1 MKYAINKEFFPLY
14 YFSAPAVHPKIA
26 GFFGSLLKPPRK
38 IFRDK
43 EINFKVE
50 EIDGY
55 AGGKIKIYIMS
66 PKNATEN
73 MPCLVY
79 YHGGGFVYGASEN
92 HYYLCKEYALRANCK
107 IVFVDYRLAPKY
119 QFPIPAE
126 DCYSAY
132 LWTIENAK
140 RLGIDKKRIAIGGDS
155 AGGCLAAATALMARD
170 RGAQKPLF
178 QMLIYPV
185 TDRRMITESMKS
197 FVDTPMWNGR
207 LSVKMWEAYLGRKD
221 SEHIEYASPME
232 AESLADLPD
241 VYMETAEFDCL
252 RDEGI
257 EYGKRMK
264 KDGVEVVFYATKGTM
279 HAFDG
284 KRSAPTTEEA
294 IQNRLTY
301 LNRKFNKL

>member
-38 IFRDK
+38 IFHDK
-43 EINFKVE
+43 EIDFKVE

-55 AGGKIKIYIMS
+55 EGGKIKIYVMS
-66 PKNATEN
+66 PKNAAEN
-73 MPCLVY
+73 MPCIVY

-132 LWTIENAK
+132 LWTIDNAE

-155 AGGCLAAATALMARD
+155 AGGNLTSAVALMLRD
-170 RGAQKPLF
+170 RNQPAPLF

-185 TDRRMITESMKS
+185 TDRRMITESMKN

-207 LSVKMWEAYLGRKD
+207 LSVKMWEGYLGKKEH
-221 SEHIEYASPME
+221 EHIEYASPVE
-232 AESLADLPD
+232 APSLENLPD
-241 VYMETAEFDCL
+241 TYMETAEFDCL

-257 EYGKRMK
+257 MYGEMLEKA
-264 KDGVEVVFYATKGTM
+264 GVEVEFYHTKGTM

-284 KRSAPTTEEA
+284 VRKAPTTEKA
-294 IQNRLTY
+294 IVKRLEYITS
-301 LNRKFNKL
+301 KFAK